1 MSCRMTID
9 QLKESVSGCKTQLKS
24 GECQRSSRSSPA
36 GSVTSRR
43 PLPPPAADSELLL
56 HSQEER
62 QRLQRRAGRHREKL
76 DRIDRHNRRL
86 GDLLERRGRDLQATL
101 GKLAALRREHIM
113 ELTIYIFP
121 MKEEKQG
128 NR

>member
-9 QLKESVSGCKTQLKS
+9 QLKESISGCKNQLKS
-24 GECQRSSRSSPA
+24 GERQGSSQSSPA
-36 GSVTSRR
+36 GSASSYE
-43 PLPPPAADSELLL
+43 PLPPAAADSELLL

-62 QRLQRRAGRHREKL
+62 QRLQRRAGRHQEKF

-101 GKLAALRREHIM
+101 SKLAALRREHIM

>member
-1 MSCRMTID
+1 MGVRVP
-9 QLKESVSGCKTQLKS
+9 L
-24 GECQRSSRSSPA
+24 SSPA
-36 GSVTSRR
+36 GSASSYE
-43 PLPPPAADSELLL
+43 PLLPAADSELLL

-62 QRLQRRAGRHREKL
+62 QRLQRRAGRHQEKL

-101 GKLAALRREHIM
+101 SKLAALRREHIT

>member
-1 MSCRMTID
+1 MSVRVP
-9 QLKESVSGCKTQLKS
+9 Q
-24 GECQRSSRSSPA
+24 SSPA
-36 GSVTSRR
+36 GSASSYE
-43 PLPPPAADSELLL
+43 PLPAADSELLL

-62 QRLQRRAGRHREKL
+62 QRLQRRAGRHQEKL

-101 GKLAALRREHIM
+101 SKLAALRREHIT

>member
-1 MSCRMTID
+1 MSVRVP
-9 QLKESVSGCKTQLKS
+9 L
-24 GECQRSSRSSPA
+24 SSPA
-36 GSVTSRR
+36 GSASSYE
-43 PLPPPAADSELLL
+43 PLPPAADSELLQQ
-56 HSQEER
+56 SQEEG
-62 QRLQRRAGRHREKL
+62 QRLQRRAGRHQEKL
-76 DRIDRHNRRL
+76 DKIDRHNRRL

-101 GKLAALRREHIM
+101 SKLAALRREHIT